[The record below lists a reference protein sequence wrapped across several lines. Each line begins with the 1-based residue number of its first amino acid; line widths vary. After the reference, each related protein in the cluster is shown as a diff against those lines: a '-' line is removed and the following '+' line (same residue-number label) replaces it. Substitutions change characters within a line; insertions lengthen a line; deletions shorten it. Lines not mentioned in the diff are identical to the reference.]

1 MHHDWDEQ
9 VPEDLLVPSTRR
21 SVPVGERDHANLRNV
36 FENRKLR
43 GLFNQLSSRDLPPGK
58 AICNP
63 AYSST
68 EYLSEFPHHAS
79 ARQTRG
85 VGKAIISGLI
95 AT

>member
-43 GLFNQLSSRDLPPGK
+43 GLFNQLSSRDLPQERPFVTQ
-58 AICNP
+58 P
-63 AYSST
+63 
-68 EYLSEFPHHAS
+68 
-79 ARQTRG
+79 
-85 VGKAIISGLI
+85 I
-95 AT
+95 AQLNT